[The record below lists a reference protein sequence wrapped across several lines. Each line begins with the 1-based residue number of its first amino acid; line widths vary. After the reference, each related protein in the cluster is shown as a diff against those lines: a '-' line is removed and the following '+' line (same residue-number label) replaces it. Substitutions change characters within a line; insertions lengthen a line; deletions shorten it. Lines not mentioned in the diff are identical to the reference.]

1 MTTEILPAI
10 PETGQATRNRRP
22 RGLHP
27 RKAYQSSEP
36 VEKKLP
42 EYLEAHEVNALLRA
56 APHAR
61 AKLLMM
67 IEWRAG
73 LRVSE
78 VLALEVPDILLH
90 VNLPTLRVR

>member
-1 MTTEILPAI
+1 MTNETLLAI
-10 PETGQATRNRRP
+10 PETGPATRNRRP

-27 RKAYQSSEP
+27 KKADQPSEP
-36 VEKKLP
+36 IEKKLP
-42 EYLEAHEVNALLRA
+42 ECLEAHEVNAPLRA

-67 IEWRAG
+67 IEWRAR

-78 VLALEVPDILLH
+78 GPGA
-90 VNLPTLRVR
+90 